1 MDARLASGD
10 SEVVSDPAFY
20 SSYEEKKQNL
30 DNLMQRWEKAHNELE
45 EFMSEY
51 MNTDDQSLK
60 ESTRS
65 MSLTLTSPAG

>member
-30 DNLMQRWEKAHNELE
+30 DSLMQRWEKVHSELE
-45 EFMSEY
+45 EFTSEY
-51 MNTDDQSLK
+51 MNTDDSL
-60 ESTRS
+60 
-65 MSLTLTSPAG
+65 